1 MDAENKKDAVE
12 ALDVRTGSAAVAE
25 DSQRMFRVL
34 NFATLLKLH
43 AKTISRLCAKR
54 DPQEALRQ
62 LSVMQSD
69 AAVLRIML
77 ATWVEKSQPNVPA
90 HPRE

>member
-1 MDAENKKDAVE
+1 MDNENKKDAVE
-12 ALDVRTGSAAVAE
+12 ALDVRTCSAAVAE

-43 AKTISRLCAKR
+43 TKTISRLCAKR
-54 DPQEALRQ
+54 YPQEALRQ

-69 AAVLRIML
+69 AAELRIML
-77 ATWVEKSQPNVPA
+77 ATWVEKSQPNTKVSHGA
-90 HPRE
+90 